1 MKTKDTPK
9 QYVIYSRKSKF
20 TGKGESIENQI
31 ELCRQYIAMHFGE
44 EAAENVLVYE
54 DEGFSGGNLER
65 PQFKKMMKDSQK
77 IAFAAIVVYRL
88 DRISR
93 NIGDFAKLIE
103 DLGDRHIDFIS
114 IREQFDTSSPMG
126 RAMMYIASVFSQLE
140 RETIAER
147 IRDNMH
153 ELSKTGRWL
162 GGTTPTGYAS
172 ESLSSVTVDGKVK
185 KACKLKPIPEEIQLV
200 KTIFEV
206 FMETGSLSKTD
217 QYLLEHRCVTKR
229 GKQFTRFAIRGI
241 LTNPVYMIADETAYQ
256 YLKENNVDLFAER
269 LEFDG
274 EHGVMAYNRT
284 LQRPGKANQIRPME
298 EWIVAVGK
306 HPGIVAGSDWVRVQ
320 AMLDVNKSKSYRR
333 PRSNVALLSG
343 LLRCG
348 ECGDYMRPKLTNRRT
363 ADGELIYTYMCSTKE
378 RSHGTVCSMKN
389 CNGNTLDAKIIE
401 EIRKLSADK
410 ETLTRLLA
418 QTKKVISGSKE
429 GYDAELA
436 LLREKHA
443 ETEERIK
450 RLVESLSVASDT
462 SAKYVMEQIDELHR
476 ESETQ
481 QLRLAELEA
490 LTEQSRMLHQ
500 EFAFHQEMIE
510 SFASAV
516 DSATLEE
523 KRRLLRTI
531 VKKVVWD
538 GKNAYVYLFAEDG
551 EADLPP
557 VEQPMYPS
565 GEDSECYAIA
575 AEQSAVEVENHEP
588 FGAKWSM
595 FCRLKVRS
603 YVLAANVAGTL
614 KVAPLQILKFP
625 VVLPHKFLDA
635 EKFNLRFSDASEITE
650 IADKLRWY
658 RYQKGLRQ
666 RDAADYAGIDRSTY
680 IHYEE
685 AGRDFY
691 PKEHME
697 KLAELF
703 EVPLED
709 LLDDY
714 NLFLLRGQGAQIK
727 AIRQRLGLTQK
738 VYAAQLGVPLQK
750 FKRWEQGNVQRRNIS
765 SRALKAAN
773 KSDRIIIESFRRR

>member
-93 NIGDFAKLIE
+93 NIGDLAKLIE
-103 DLGDRHIDFIS
+103 NLGDRHIDFIS

-200 KTIFEV
+200 KMIFEV

-217 QYLLEHRCVTKR
+217 QYLLEHRCVTKH

-256 YLKENNVDLFAER
+256 YLKENNVDLLAER
-269 LEFDG
+269 SEFDG
-274 EHGVMAYNRT
+274 EHGIMAYNRT

-306 HPGIVAGSDWVRVQ
+306 HPGIIAGSDWVRVQ
-320 AMLDVNKSKSYRR
+320 AMLDINKSKSYRR

-348 ECGDYMRPKLTNRRT
+348 ECGDYMRLKLTNRRT

-378 RSHGTVCSMKN
+378 RSHGTVCGMKN

-401 EIRKLSADK
+401 EIRKLSANK

-443 ETEERIK
+443 ETEDRIK

-462 SAKYVMEQIDELHR
+462 SAKYVMEQIDALHQ

-510 SFASAV
+510 SFANAV

-557 VEQPMYPS
+557 IDQPMYPL
-565 GEDSECYAIA
+565 GEDSECYPLP
-575 AEQSAVEVENHEP
+575 SALYDGQEN
-588 FGAKWSM
+588 S
-595 FCRLKVRS
+595 RLQ
-603 YVLAANVAGTL
+603 A
-614 KVAPLQILKFP
+614 
-625 VVLPHKFLDA
+625 
-635 EKFNLRFSDASEITE
+635 
-650 IADKLRWY
+650 
-658 RYQKGLRQ
+658 Q
-666 RDAADYAGIDRSTY
+666 RGN
-680 IHYEE
+680 E
-685 AGRDFY
+685 
-691 PKEHME
+691 
-697 KLAELF
+697 
-703 EVPLED
+703 
-709 LLDDY
+709 
-714 NLFLLRGQGAQIK
+714 RGCC
-727 AIRQRLGLTQK
+727 T
-738 VYAAQLGVPLQK
+738 
-750 FKRWEQGNVQRRNIS
+750 
-765 SRALKAAN
+765 
-773 KSDRIIIESFRRR
+773 SF

>member
-172 ESLSSVTVDGKVK
+172 ESESRVTVDGKER
-185 KACKLKPIPEEIQLV
+185 KAYKLKPIPEEIQLV

-241 LTNPVYMIADETAYQ
+241 LTNPVYMIADDTAYQ

-269 LEFDG
+269 SEFDG
-274 EHGVMAYNRT
+274 EHGIMAYNRT

-298 EWIVAVGK
+298 EWIVSVGK
-306 HPGIVAGSDWVRVQ
+306 HPGIIAGSDWVRVQ

-348 ECGDYMRPKLTNRRT
+348 ECGDYMRPKLTNRKN
-363 ADGELIYTYMCSTKE
+363 AEGELSYTYMCSTKE

-436 LLREKHA
+436 LLREKHT

-462 SAKYVMEQIDELHR
+462 SAKYVMEQIDALHQ

-481 QLRLAELEA
+481 QMRLSELEA

-557 VEQPMYPS
+557 IDQPMYPL
-565 GEDSECYAIA
+565 GEDSEC
-575 AEQSAVEVENHEP
+575 N
-588 FGAKWSM
+588 
-595 FCRLKVRS
+595 
-603 YVLAANVAGTL
+603 AN
-614 KVAPLQILKFP
+614 
-625 VVLPHKFLDA
+625 
-635 EKFNLRFSDASEITE
+635 
-650 IADKLRWY
+650 
-658 RYQKGLRQ
+658 
-666 RDAADYAGIDRSTY
+666 
-680 IHYEE
+680 
-685 AGRDFY
+685 
-691 PKEHME
+691 
-697 KLAELF
+697 
-703 EVPLED
+703 
-709 LLDDY
+709 
-714 NLFLLRGQGAQIK
+714 
-727 AIRQRLGLTQK
+727 
-738 VYAAQLGVPLQK
+738 
-750 FKRWEQGNVQRRNIS
+750 
-765 SRALKAAN
+765 
-773 KSDRIIIESFRRR
+773 

>member
-1 MKTKDTPK
+1 
-9 QYVIYSRKSKF
+9 
-20 TGKGESIENQI
+20 
-31 ELCRQYIAMHFGE
+31 
-44 EAAENVLVYE
+44 
-54 DEGFSGGNLER
+54 
-65 PQFKKMMKDSQK
+65 KMMKDSQK

-217 QYLLEHRCVTKR
+217 QYLLEHR
-229 GKQFTRFAIRGI
+229 
-241 LTNPVYMIADETAYQ
+241 ADETAYQ

-269 LEFDG
+269 SEFDG

-306 HPGIVAGSDWVRVQ
+306 HPGIVVGSDWVRVQ

-436 LLREKHA
+436 LLREKHT
-443 ETEERIK
+443 ETEDRIK

-462 SAKYVMEQIDELHR
+462 SAKYVMEQIDALHQ

-481 QLRLAELEA
+481 QARLAELEA

-551 EADLPP
+551 EADLP
-557 VEQPMYPS
+557 V
-565 GEDSECYAIA
+565 DSE
-575 AEQSAVEVENHEP
+575 
-588 FGAKWSM
+588 
-595 FCRLKVRS
+595 
-603 YVLAANVAGTL
+603 
-614 KVAPLQILKFP
+614 
-625 VVLPHKFLDA
+625 
-635 EKFNLRFSDASEITE
+635 
-650 IADKLRWY
+650 
-658 RYQKGLRQ
+658 
-666 RDAADYAGIDRSTY
+666 
-680 IHYEE
+680 
-685 AGRDFY
+685 
-691 PKEHME
+691 
-697 KLAELF
+697 
-703 EVPLED
+703 
-709 LLDDY
+709 
-714 NLFLLRGQGAQIK
+714 
-727 AIRQRLGLTQK
+727 
-738 VYAAQLGVPLQK
+738 
-750 FKRWEQGNVQRRNIS
+750 
-765 SRALKAAN
+765 
-773 KSDRIIIESFRRR
+773 

>member
-44 EAAENVLVYE
+44 NAAENVLVYE

-77 IAFAAIVVYRL
+77 IEFAAIVVYRL

-172 ESLSSVTVDGKVK
+172 ESESKITVDGKER
-185 KACKLKPIPEEIQLV
+185 KAYKLKPIPEEIQLV
-200 KTIFEV
+200 KTIFSV

-256 YLKENNVDLFAER
+256 YLKENNADLFAEQS
-269 LEFDG
+269 EFDG
-274 EHGVMAYNRT
+274 EHGIMAYNRT

-306 HPGIVAGSDWVRVQ
+306 HPGIISGSDWVQVQ

-348 ECGDYMRPKLTNRRT
+348 ECGDYMRPKLTNRT
-363 ADGELIYTYMCSTKE
+363 NADGDLIYTYMCSTKE
-378 RSHGTVCSMKN
+378 RSHGSVCAMKN

-410 ETLTRLLA
+410 ETLSKLLA

-436 LLREKHA
+436 LLKEKHT
-443 ETEERIK
+443 ETEDRIK

-462 SAKYVMEQIDELHR
+462 SAKYVMEQIDALHQ

-510 SFASAV
+510 SFASTV

-557 VEQPMYPS
+557 IDQPMYPL
-565 GEDSECYAIA
+565 GEDSECYTNS

-666 RDAADYAGIDRSTY
+666 RDAADYASIDRSTY

-714 NLFLLRGQGAQIK
+714 NLFLLRGQGEQIK

-738 VYAAQLGVPLQK
+738 AYAAQLGVPLQK
-750 FKRWEQGNVQRRNIS
+750 FKRWEQGSVQIFKS
-765 SRALKAAN
+765 TWEKYFKQGLESR
-773 KSDRIIIESFRRR
+773 E

>member
-274 EHGVMAYNRT
+274 EHGIMAYNRT

-306 HPGIVAGSDWVRVQ
+306 HPGIISGSDWVQVQ

-348 ECGDYMRPKLTNRRT
+348 ECGDYMRPKLTNRTHGRRR
-363 ADGELIYTYMCSTKE
+363 AD
-378 RSHGTVCSMKN
+378 
-389 CNGNTLDAKIIE
+389 
-401 EIRKLSADK
+401 
-410 ETLTRLLA
+410 
-418 QTKKVISGSKE
+418 
-429 GYDAELA
+429 
-436 LLREKHA
+436 
-443 ETEERIK
+443 
-450 RLVESLSVASDT
+450 
-462 SAKYVMEQIDELHR
+462 LH
-476 ESETQ
+476 
-481 QLRLAELEA
+481 LHV
-490 LTEQSRMLHQ
+490 LHQ
-500 EFAFHQEMIE
+500 GAQPRHRLRHEKLQRQHAGRQDHRGNPQ
-510 SFASAV
+510 AV
-516 DSATLEE
+516 
-523 KRRLLRTI
+523 R
-531 VKKVVWD
+531 
-538 GKNAYVYLFAEDG
+538 
-551 EADLPP
+551 
-557 VEQPMYPS
+557 
-565 GEDSECYAIA
+565 
-575 AEQSAVEVENHEP
+575 
-588 FGAKWSM
+588 
-595 FCRLKVRS
+595 
-603 YVLAANVAGTL
+603 
-614 KVAPLQILKFP
+614 
-625 VVLPHKFLDA
+625 
-635 EKFNLRFSDASEITE
+635 
-650 IADKLRWY
+650 
-658 RYQKGLRQ
+658 RQ
-666 RDAADYAGIDRSTY
+666 RDPCQTVGTDQEGHQRQQ
-680 IHYEE
+680 
-685 AGRDFY
+685 
-691 PKEHME
+691 
-697 KLAELF
+697 
-703 EVPLED
+703 
-709 LLDDY
+709 
-714 NLFLLRGQGAQIK
+714 RG
-727 AIRQRLGLTQK
+727 L
-738 VYAAQLGVPLQK
+738 
-750 FKRWEQGNVQRRNIS
+750 
-765 SRALKAAN
+765 
-773 KSDRIIIESFRRR
+773 RRRAGTAEREAHGNGGPHQAAGGISVRCQRNLCQVCYGADRRAASGERDPAGTTLPSWKP

>member
-269 LEFDG
+269 SEFDG

-306 HPGIVAGSDWVRVQ
+306 HPGIIAGSDWVRVQ

-378 RSHGTVCSMKN
+378 RSHGTVC
-389 CNGNTLDAKIIE
+389 GYE
-401 EIRKLSADK
+401 KLQRQHAGRQDHRGDPQAVRRQRDPCQAAGADQEGHQRQQGGLRCRAGAAPGK
-410 ETLTRLLA
+410 AHQDGRTH
-418 QTKKVISGSKE
+418 QTVGGIPVRCQRH
-429 GYDAELA
+429 
-436 LLREKHA
+436 LREVRHGA
-443 ETEERIK
+443 DRRTASGER
-450 RLVESLSVASDT
+450 
-462 SAKYVMEQIDELHR
+462 
-476 ESETQ
+476 
-481 QLRLAELEA
+481 
-490 LTEQSRMLHQ
+490 
-500 EFAFHQEMIE
+500 
-510 SFASAV
+510 
-516 DSATLEE
+516 DSA
-523 KRRLLRTI
+523 
-531 VKKVVWD
+531 
-538 GKNAYVYLFAEDG
+538 GKTFRAGSPHRAEPD
-551 EADLPP
+551 A
-557 VEQPMYPS
+557 PS
-565 GEDSECYAIA
+565 G
-575 AEQSAVEVENHEP
+575 V
-588 FGAKWSM
+588 
-595 FCRLKVRS
+595 RLPSGDDR
-603 YVLAANVAGTL
+603 
-614 KVAPLQILKFP
+614 I
-625 VVLPHKFLDA
+625 
-635 EKFNLRFSDASEITE
+635 
-650 IADKLRWY
+650 
-658 RYQKGLRQ
+658 LRQ
-666 RDAADYAGIDRSTY
+666 RGGFCHAGGKTPLAAHHRQKGGL
-680 IHYEE
+680 
-685 AGRDFY
+685 GRQ
-691 PKEHME
+691 KC
-697 KLAELF
+697 LC
-703 EVPLED
+703 VPLCGGR
-709 LLDDY
+709 
-714 NLFLLRGQGAQIK
+714 RGRFA
-727 AIRQRLGLTQK
+727 TH
-738 VYAAQLGVPLQK
+738 
-750 FKRWEQGNVQRRNIS
+750 
-765 SRALKAAN
+765 
-773 KSDRIIIESFRRR
+773 

>member
-1 MKTKDTPK
+1 MKTKDKPQAK

-200 KTIFEV
+200 KTIFSV

-241 LTNPVYMIADETAYQ
+241 LTNPVYMIADATAYQ

-269 LEFDG
+269 SEFDG
-274 EHGVMAYNRT
+274 EHGIMAYNRMI
-284 LQRPGKANQIRPME
+284 QRPGKANQIRPME

-306 HPGIVAGSDWVRVQ
+306 HPGIIAGSDWVRVQ

-378 RSHGTVCSMKN
+378 RSHGTVCAMKN

-443 ETEERIK
+443 ETEDRIK

-462 SAKYVMEQIDELHR
+462 SAKYVMEQIDTLHQ

-557 VEQPMYPS
+557 IDQPMYPLPSALSDGKENPSLSRNDASTSKWIFWSRES
-565 GEDSECYAIA
+565 GSFFLLQRVSCEGCGLTPLYILQVPLAGPHTTSEAQEFFRMY
-575 AEQSAVEVENHEP
+575 H
-588 FGAKWSM
+588 
-595 FCRLKVRS
+595 S
-603 YVLAANVAGTL
+603 Y
-614 KVAPLQILKFP
+614 
-625 VVLPHKFLDA
+625 
-635 EKFNLRFSDASEITE
+635 SEITNPSDRMRWCRYSLGLLQKDVAAMVGME
-650 IADKLRWY
+650 EWLYQDLESGAFHRSFTPELADKL
-658 RYQKGLRQ
+658 
-666 RDAADYAGIDRSTY
+666 AALYGI
-680 IHYEE
+680 
-685 AGRDFY
+685 
-691 PKEHME
+691 P
-697 KLAELF
+697 
-703 EVPLED
+703 VED
-709 LLDDY
+709 ILDDY
-714 NLFLLRGQGAQIK
+714 TLFLHQGGGAFLRRYREAKGWNRQQLADHAKVSRTSIRCWENGQKTISQK
-727 AIRQRLGLTQK
+727 CFCHLVENLG
-738 VYAAQLGVPLQK
+738 
-750 FKRWEQGNVQRRNIS
+750 
-765 SRALKAAN
+765 
-773 KSDRIIIESFRRR
+773 SDFPSMLRM

>member
-1 MKTKDTPK
+1 MKPKDTPK

-44 EAAENVLVYE
+44 DASENVLVYE

-77 IAFAAIVVYRL
+77 IAFAAIVVYRF

-114 IREQFDTSSPMG
+114 IREQFDTSYPMG

-200 KTIFEV
+200 KTIFSV

-269 LEFDG
+269 
-274 EHGVMAYNRT
+274 AATWRC
-284 LQRPGKANQIRPME
+284 
-298 EWIVAVGK
+298 
-306 HPGIVAGSDWVRVQ
+306 
-320 AMLDVNKSKSYRR
+320 
-333 PRSNVALLSG
+333 LSG

-348 ECGDYMRPKLTNRRT
+348 ECGDYMRPKLTNRKN
-363 ADGELIYTYMCSTKE
+363 ADDELIYTYMCSTKE

-443 ETEERIK
+443 ETEERLK

-481 QLRLAELEA
+481 QARLSDLEA

-531 VKKVVWD
+531 VKKVV
-538 GKNAYVYLFAEDG
+538 
-551 EADLPP
+551 
-557 VEQPMYPS
+557 
-565 GEDSECYAIA
+565 
-575 AEQSAVEVENHEP
+575 
-588 FGAKWSM
+588 
-595 FCRLKVRS
+595 
-603 YVLAANVAGTL
+603 
-614 KVAPLQILKFP
+614 
-625 VVLPHKFLDA
+625 
-635 EKFNLRFSDASEITE
+635 
-650 IADKLRWY
+650 
-658 RYQKGLRQ
+658 
-666 RDAADYAGIDRSTY
+666 
-680 IHYEE
+680 
-685 AGRDFY
+685 
-691 PKEHME
+691 
-697 KLAELF
+697 
-703 EVPLED
+703 
-709 LLDDY
+709 
-714 NLFLLRGQGAQIK
+714 
-727 AIRQRLGLTQK
+727 
-738 VYAAQLGVPLQK
+738 
-750 FKRWEQGNVQRRNIS
+750 
-765 SRALKAAN
+765 
-773 KSDRIIIESFRRR
+773 

>member
-1 MKTKDTPK
+1 
-9 QYVIYSRKSKF
+9 
-20 TGKGESIENQI
+20 
-31 ELCRQYIAMHFGE
+31 
-44 EAAENVLVYE
+44 
-54 DEGFSGGNLER
+54 
-65 PQFKKMMKDSQK
+65 
-77 IAFAAIVVYRL
+77 
-88 DRISR
+88 
-93 NIGDFAKLIE
+93 
-103 DLGDRHIDFIS
+103 
-114 IREQFDTSSPMG
+114 MG

-185 KACKLKPIPEEIQLV
+185 KACKLKPIPEKIQLV

-269 LEFDG
+269 AEFDG

-306 HPGIVAGSDWVRVQ
+306 HPGIIAGSDWVRVQ

-348 ECGDYMRPKLTNRRT
+348 ECGDYMRPELTNRRT

-378 RSHGTVCSMKN
+378 RSHGTICAMKN
-389 CNGNTLDAKIIE
+389 CNGNTLDAKIVE
-401 EIRKLSADK
+401 DIRKLSADK

-436 LLREKHA
+436 LLREKHT
-443 ETEERIK
+443 ETEDRIK
-450 RLVESLSVASDT
+450 RLVESLSVASET

-481 QLRLAELEA
+481 QARLSELEA

-510 SFASAV
+510 AFASAV

-557 VEQPMYPS
+557 VEQPMYPL
-565 GEDSECYAIA
+565 GEDSEGVV
-575 AEQSAVEVENHEP
+575 AEHCAGEGLVELFAEAQGAEVRDGFGDACEILVFFPETREGGVICSECGKGTGQVDEGRCGKVGQRGDRRGRRNVGPVRQDGAQHAPREDAGGVEQARRAFAQAVEIILHEAEPRGGIDQIAHGPKVSEDGGRKEGLPKAVHLRMTRRAEPLRQTTALEDGDRIGQRFGRDALCDAPGREVEIGRNAVGLIVE
-588 FGAKWSM
+588 
-595 FCRLKVRS
+595 
-603 YVLAANVAGTL
+603 
-614 KVAPLQILKFP
+614 
-625 VVLPHKFLDA
+625 
-635 EKFNLRFSDASEITE
+635 SEIF
-650 IADKLRWY
+650 
-658 RYQKGLRQ
+658 
-666 RDAADYAGIDRSTY
+666 
-680 IHYEE
+680 EE
-685 AGRDFY
+685 APCIEGALMMEQTPKDGKECEGRTDRETVDREF
-691 PKEHME
+691 
-697 KLAELF
+697 
-703 EVPLED
+703 
-709 LLDDY
+709 
-714 NLFLLRGQGAQIK
+714 AQ
-727 AIRQRLGLTQK
+727 
-738 VYAAQLGVPLQK
+738 
-750 FKRWEQGNVQRRNIS
+750 
-765 SRALKAAN
+765 
-773 KSDRIIIESFRRR
+773 

>member
-1 MKTKDTPK
+1 
-9 QYVIYSRKSKF
+9 
-20 TGKGESIENQI
+20 
-31 ELCRQYIAMHFGE
+31 
-44 EAAENVLVYE
+44 
-54 DEGFSGGNLER
+54 ER

-269 LEFDG
+269 AEFDG
-274 EHGVMAYNRT
+274 EHGIMAYNRT

-306 HPGIVAGSDWVRVQ
+306 HPGIIAGSDWVRVQ

-348 ECGDYMRPKLTNRRT
+348 ECGDYMRPKLTNRKN

-378 RSHGTVCSMKN
+378 RSHGTVCTMKN

-418 QTKKVISGSKE
+418 QTKKVINGSKE

-450 RLVESLSVASDT
+450 RLVESLSVASET

-481 QLRLAELEA
+481 QARLSELEA

-510 SFASAV
+510 SFANAV

-557 VEQPMYPS
+557 IDQPMYPL
-565 GEDSECYAIA
+565 GEDSE
-575 AEQSAVEVENHEP
+575 
-588 FGAKWSM
+588 
-595 FCRLKVRS
+595 
-603 YVLAANVAGTL
+603 
-614 KVAPLQILKFP
+614 
-625 VVLPHKFLDA
+625 
-635 EKFNLRFSDASEITE
+635 
-650 IADKLRWY
+650 
-658 RYQKGLRQ
+658 
-666 RDAADYAGIDRSTY
+666 
-680 IHYEE
+680 
-685 AGRDFY
+685 
-691 PKEHME
+691 
-697 KLAELF
+697 
-703 EVPLED
+703 
-709 LLDDY
+709 
-714 NLFLLRGQGAQIK
+714 
-727 AIRQRLGLTQK
+727 
-738 VYAAQLGVPLQK
+738 
-750 FKRWEQGNVQRRNIS
+750 
-765 SRALKAAN
+765 
-773 KSDRIIIESFRRR
+773 

>member
-1 MKTKDTPK
+1 MKTTDKPQVK

-269 LEFDG
+269 SEFDS
-274 EHGVMAYNRT
+274 EHGIMAYNRT
-284 LQRPGKANQIRPME
+284 IQRPGKANQIRPME

-306 HPGIVAGSDWVRVQ
+306 HPGIIAGSDWVRVQ

-348 ECGDYMRPKLTNRRT
+348 ECGDYMRPKLTNRKN

-389 CNGNTLDAKIIE
+389 CNGNTLNAKIIE

-436 LLREKHA
+436 LLREKHT
-443 ETEERIK
+443 ETEERSK

-462 SAKYVMEQIDELHR
+462 SAKYVMEQIDALHQ

-516 DSATLEE
+516 TGRFRNPYIKHQLLSIALNGMTKFRTRILPQLLAGQTATGQLPA
-523 KRRLLRTI
+523 RLT
-531 VKKVVWD
+531 
-538 GKNAYVYLFAEDG
+538 FA
-551 EADLPP
+551 
-557 VEQPMYPS
+557 
-565 GEDSECYAIA
+565 
-575 AEQSAVEVENHEP
+575 
-588 FGAKWSM
+588 
-595 FCRLKVRS
+595 
-603 YVLAANVAGTL
+603 LAALIAFYRAERNGESYPVQDDARWLDRYQQLWAQHRDRQLSTRELVQSVLSARDHWEQDLTQVSGLVDQVTL
-614 KVAPLQILKFP
+614 D
-625 VVLPHKFLDA
+625 LDA
-635 EKFNLRFSDASEITE
+635 IL
-650 IADKLRWY
+650 L
-658 RYQKGLRQ
+658 KGMR
-666 RDAADYAGIDRSTY
+666 AAV
-680 IHYEE
+680 
-685 AGRDFY
+685 
-691 PKEHME
+691 K
-697 KLAELF
+697 
-703 EVPLED
+703 PLC
-709 LLDDY
+709 
-714 NLFLLRGQGAQIK
+714 
-727 AIRQRLGLTQK
+727 
-738 VYAAQLGVPLQK
+738 
-750 FKRWEQGNVQRRNIS
+750 
-765 SRALKAAN
+765 
-773 KSDRIIIESFRRR
+773 

>member
-1 MKTKDTPK
+1 MKPKDTPK

-44 EAAENVLVYE
+44 DASENVLVYE

-77 IAFAAIVVYRL
+77 IAFAAIVVYRF
-88 DRISR
+88 DRISH

-206 FMETGSLSKTD
+206 FMETGSLNKTD
-217 QYLLEHRCVTKR
+217 QYLWEHRCVTKR

-256 YLKENNVDLFAER
+256 YLKENNVDLFAECS
-269 LEFDG
+269 EFDG
-274 EHGVMAYNRT
+274 EHGIMAYNRT

-298 EWIVAVGK
+298 EWIMAVGK
-306 HPGIVAGSDWVRVQ
+306 HPGIIAGSDWVRVQ

-348 ECGDYMRPKLTNRRT
+348 ECGDYMRPKLTNR
-363 ADGELIYTYMCSTKE
+363 
-378 RSHGTVCSMKN
+378 
-389 CNGNTLDAKIIE
+389 
-401 EIRKLSADK
+401 KLSADK

-443 ETEERIK
+443 ETEERLK

-462 SAKYVMEQIDELHR
+462 SAKYVMEQIDVLHQ

-557 VEQPMYPS
+557 VEQPMYPL
-565 GEDSECYAIA
+565 GEDSEWKMNVIFNGMR
-575 AEQSAVEVENHEP
+575 AV
-588 FGAKWSM
+588 
-595 FCRLKVRS
+595 
-603 YVLAANVAGTL
+603 T
-614 KVAPLQILKFP
+614 
-625 VVLPHKFLDA
+625 
-635 EKFNLRFSDASEITE
+635 
-650 IADKLRWY
+650 
-658 RYQKGLRQ
+658 
-666 RDAADYAGIDRSTY
+666 DRS
-680 IHYEE
+680 
-685 AGRDFY
+685 
-691 PKEHME
+691 
-697 KLAELF
+697 L
-703 EVPLED
+703 
-709 LLDDY
+709 
-714 NLFLLRGQGAQIK
+714 
-727 AIRQRLGLTQK
+727 
-738 VYAAQLGVPLQK
+738 
-750 FKRWEQGNVQRRNIS
+750 
-765 SRALKAAN
+765 
-773 KSDRIIIESFRRR
+773 

>member
-77 IAFAAIVVYRL
+77 IEFAAIAVYRL

-172 ESLSSVTVDGKVK
+172 ESESRVTVDGKER
-185 KACKLKPIPEEIQLV
+185 KAYKLRPIPEEIQLV

-229 GKQFTRFAIRGI
+229 GKQFTRFAIKGI
-241 LTNPVYMIADETAYQ
+241 LTNPVYMVADETAYH
-256 YLKENNVDLFAER
+256 YFRENNADLFAE
-269 LEFDG
+269 LSAFDG
-274 EHGVMAYNRT
+274 EHGIMAYNRT
-284 LQRPGKANQIRPME
+284 LQRPGKANQIRPMD
-298 EWIVAVGK
+298 EWIIAVGK
-306 HPGIVAGSDWVRVQ
+306 HPGIISGADWVQVQ
-320 AMLDVNKSKSYRR
+320 AMLDGNKSKGYRR
-333 PRSNVALLSG
+333 PRSHVALLSG

-348 ECGDYMRPKLTNRRT
+348 ECGDYMRPKLTNRKN

-378 RSHGTVCSMKN
+378 RSHRATCSVKN

-410 ETLTRLLA
+410 ETLAELLT
-418 QTKKVISGSKE
+418 QSKKVIYKNKE

-436 LLREKHA
+436 TLQEKHR

-450 RLVESLSVASDT
+450 RLVDSLSVASET
-462 SAKYVMEQIDELHR
+462 SAKYVMEQIDALHQQ
-476 ESETQ
+476 SEQ
-481 QLRLAELEA
+481 QQARLSELEA
-490 LTEQSRMLHQ
+490 LTRQSRMLQQ

-510 SFASAV
+510 SFAQAV
-516 DSATLEE
+516 DTATLEE

-531 VKKVVWD
+531 VKQVVWD
-538 GKNAYVYLFAEDG
+538 GKNAYVYLFAEEG

-557 VEQPMYPS
+557 AQQLMCPL
-565 GEDSECYAIA
+565 GEDSE
-575 AEQSAVEVENHEP
+575 
-588 FGAKWSM
+588 
-595 FCRLKVRS
+595 
-603 YVLAANVAGTL
+603 
-614 KVAPLQILKFP
+614 
-625 VVLPHKFLDA
+625 
-635 EKFNLRFSDASEITE
+635 
-650 IADKLRWY
+650 
-658 RYQKGLRQ
+658 
-666 RDAADYAGIDRSTY
+666 
-680 IHYEE
+680 
-685 AGRDFY
+685 
-691 PKEHME
+691 
-697 KLAELF
+697 
-703 EVPLED
+703 
-709 LLDDY
+709 
-714 NLFLLRGQGAQIK
+714 
-727 AIRQRLGLTQK
+727 
-738 VYAAQLGVPLQK
+738 
-750 FKRWEQGNVQRRNIS
+750 
-765 SRALKAAN
+765 
-773 KSDRIIIESFRRR
+773 

>member
-200 KTIFEV
+200 KTIFSV

-269 LEFDG
+269 AEFDG
-274 EHGVMAYNRT
+274 EHGIMAYNRT

-306 HPGIVAGSDWVRVQ
+306 HPGIIAGSDWVRVQ

-343 LLRCG
+343 LLR
-348 ECGDYMRPKLTNRRT
+348 
-363 ADGELIYTYMCSTKE
+363 
-378 RSHGTVCSMKN
+378 
-389 CNGNTLDAKIIE
+389 
-401 EIRKLSADK
+401 LS
-410 ETLTRLLA
+410 LY
-418 QTKKVISGSKE
+418 G
-429 GYDAELA
+429 
-436 LLREKHA
+436 
-443 ETEERIK
+443 
-450 RLVESLSVASDT
+450 
-462 SAKYVMEQIDELHR
+462 
-476 ESETQ
+476 
-481 QLRLAELEA
+481 
-490 LTEQSRMLHQ
+490 
-500 EFAFHQEMIE
+500 
-510 SFASAV
+510 
-516 DSATLEE
+516 
-523 KRRLLRTI
+523 
-531 VKKVVWD
+531 
-538 GKNAYVYLFAEDG
+538 
-551 EADLPP
+551 
-557 VEQPMYPS
+557 
-565 GEDSECYAIA
+565 
-575 AEQSAVEVENHEP
+575 
-588 FGAKWSM
+588 
-595 FCRLKVRS
+595 
-603 YVLAANVAGTL
+603 AANA
-614 KVAPLQILKFP
+614 A
-625 VVLPHKFLDA
+625 
-635 EKFNLRFSDASEITE
+635 ITC
-650 IADKLRWY
+650 A
-658 RYQKGLRQ
+658 
-666 RDAADYAGIDRSTY
+666 RS
-680 IHYEE
+680 
-685 AGRDFY
+685 
-691 PKEHME
+691 
-697 KLAELF
+697 
-703 EVPLED
+703 
-709 LLDDY
+709 
-714 NLFLLRGQGAQIK
+714 
-727 AIRQRLGLTQK
+727 
-738 VYAAQLGVPLQK
+738 
-750 FKRWEQGNVQRRNIS
+750 
-765 SRALKAAN
+765 
-773 KSDRIIIESFRRR
+773 

>member
-1 MKTKDTPK
+1 MKPKDTPK

-44 EAAENVLVYE
+44 DASENVLVYE

-77 IAFAAIVVYRL
+77 IAFAAIVVYRF

-114 IREQFDTSSPMG
+114 IREQFDTSYPMG

-200 KTIFEV
+200 KTIFSV

-256 YLKENNVDLFAER
+256 YLKENNVDLFATAR
-269 LEFDG
+269 
-274 EHGVMAYNRT
+274 
-284 LQRPGKANQIRPME
+284 
-298 EWIVAVGK
+298 
-306 HPGIVAGSDWVRVQ
+306 S
-320 AMLDVNKSKSYRR
+320 
-333 PRSNVALLSG
+333 RSNVALLSG

-348 ECGDYMRPKLTNRRT
+348 ECGDYMRPKLTNRKN
-363 ADGELIYTYMCSTKE
+363 ADDELIYTYMCSTKE

-443 ETEERIK
+443 ETEERLK

-481 QLRLAELEA
+481 QARLSDLEA

-531 VKKVVWD
+531 VKKVV
-538 GKNAYVYLFAEDG
+538 
-551 EADLPP
+551 
-557 VEQPMYPS
+557 
-565 GEDSECYAIA
+565 
-575 AEQSAVEVENHEP
+575 
-588 FGAKWSM
+588 
-595 FCRLKVRS
+595 
-603 YVLAANVAGTL
+603 
-614 KVAPLQILKFP
+614 
-625 VVLPHKFLDA
+625 
-635 EKFNLRFSDASEITE
+635 
-650 IADKLRWY
+650 
-658 RYQKGLRQ
+658 
-666 RDAADYAGIDRSTY
+666 
-680 IHYEE
+680 
-685 AGRDFY
+685 
-691 PKEHME
+691 
-697 KLAELF
+697 
-703 EVPLED
+703 
-709 LLDDY
+709 
-714 NLFLLRGQGAQIK
+714 
-727 AIRQRLGLTQK
+727 
-738 VYAAQLGVPLQK
+738 
-750 FKRWEQGNVQRRNIS
+750 
-765 SRALKAAN
+765 
-773 KSDRIIIESFRRR
+773 